1 MALYCNHKGGENCD
15 CCKIKTPAHYKPGQL
30 PAQGDS
36 AGGDYD
42 SISAMSGL
50 IASTLHPIV
59 RAMRDAISIR
69 GVVNPFS
76 ILCSVTRDTPA
87 SLQIATRVLP
97 DALM

>member
-1 MALYCNHKGGENCD
+1 
-15 CCKIKTPAHYKPGQL
+15 
-30 PAQGDS
+30 
-36 AGGDYD
+36 
-42 SISAMSGL
+42 MSGL

-69 GVVNPFS
+69 GVVSPFS
-76 ILCSVTRDTPA
+76 ILCSVTRDTLA